1 MAGTLAV
8 SEAAELHAEFKA
20 WLEEMGFED
29 VAVTDRKNDALNTV
43 ICNKKPQL
51 VIIDSWF
58 YRDGTPRR
66 IGELLK
72 LFPKLNIAVVSL
84 HDFPLSN
91 APWFIWE
98 GAKSYLHLWEGYG
111 EFKRGFEIV
120 REGKPYVAPKVQRLI
135 DGCGEWPDTKNK
147 MTRRQKECLIM
158 LCCGLTPGQIGEAL
172 NVSRRTVY
180 SHLYSLYAAF
190 HVHNRT
196 EMVALAWEMELV
208 TPKDVR
214 LYNRK
219 KERRS
224 DKPVPQWAV
233 VKRKCDS
240 FLDYGDLS

>member
-8 SEAAELHAEFKA
+8 TGAIELHSDYKV
-20 WLEEMGFED
+20 WLEKMGFED
-29 VAVTDRKNDALNTV
+29 ITVTGKKNDALNTV
-43 ICNKKPQL
+43 ICNKKPWL

-58 YRDGTPRR
+58 YRDGTSRR

-84 HDFPLSN
+84 HDLPLSN

-111 EFKRGFEIV
+111 EFKRGFQIV
-120 REGKPYVAPKVQRLI
+120 REGKPYIAPKVQSLI
-135 DGCGEWPDTKNK
+135 DHCEEWPDTKNK
-147 MTRRQKECLIM
+147 MTKRQKECLVM
-158 LCCGLTPGQIGEAL
+158 LCCGLTPDQIGEAL
-172 NVSRRTVY
+172 SVSRRTVY
-180 SHLYSLYAAF
+180 NHLYSLYAAF

-208 TPKDVR
+208 TAKDIQ

-219 KERRS
+219 KERKR
-224 DKPVPQWAV
+224 DRPVPQWAA
-233 VKRKCDS
+233 VKWKCDR
-240 FLDYGDLS
+240 FLDYD

>member
-8 SEAAELHAEFKA
+8 TGAVELHAEFKV
-20 WLEEMGFED
+20 WLEKTGFED
-29 VAVTDRKNDALNTV
+29 VVITCMKNDTLNTV
-43 ICNKKPQL
+43 ICNKKPRL

-58 YRDGTPRR
+58 YKDGTPHR

-111 EFKRGFEIV
+111 EFKRGFQIV
-120 REGKPYVAPKVQRLI
+120 LEGKPYIAPKVQKLI
-135 DGCGEWPDTKNK
+135 DCCEEWPDTRNK
-147 MTRRQKECLIM
+147 MTKRQKECLIM
-158 LCCGLTPGQIGEAL
+158 LCCGLIPDQIGEAL

-180 SHLYSLYAAF
+180 YHLNSMYSAF

-208 TPKDVR
+208 TTKDIQ

-219 KERRS
+219 NERKR
-224 DKPVPQWAV
+224 DRQVPQWATM
-233 VKRKCDS
+233 KRKCDR
-240 FLDYGDLS
+240 FLDYE